1 MTALTLAV
9 AETRLILRNRTV
21 LVTAAILPIAMAF
34 LVGRS
39 NLGGMSEAGGALAA
53 VQLSMLLVFGVLM
66 TSTMTLAARRQQ
78 RYLKRLRSS
87 PVSTASIVAGLTG
100 PLVLVVA
107 VQALIVLAS
116 TAWESGAAPVHPEL
130 LVLAFATGAATSVA
144 LGFLTASFTKS
155 PEAAQITVLPGT
167 LVFMAGTALGLFP
180 FEGVRSVLVAAVPG
194 AGMAELTRLAWDGSP
209 EGHAAAVEPLL
220 LSTAVAVVAIV
231 IAARLFRW
239 QPRP

>member
-34 LVGRS
+34 LLSRS
-39 NLGGMSEAGGALAA
+39 DVAVFAASPGSLAA
-53 VQLSMLLVFGVLM
+53 VQLGMLLMFGVFM

-87 PVSTASIVAGLTG
+87 PASTASIVAGLTG

-107 VQALIVLAS
+107 VQGLVVLAY
-116 TAWESGAAPVHPEL
+116 TAWETGTAPAHPEL
-130 LVLAFATGAATSVA
+130 LVLAFATGAAASVA

-167 LVFMAGTALGLFP
+167 LVFMAGIVMGLMRI
-180 FEGVRSVLVAAVPG
+180 EGAESVLAAAVPG
-194 AGMAELTRLAWDGSP
+194 AGPTELTRLAWDGG
-209 EGHAAAVEPLL
+209 EYTAALEPLL
-220 LSTAVAVVAIV
+220 LAALVAAAAALL
-231 IAARLFRW
+231 AARLFRW
-239 QPRP
+239 QPRA

>member
-9 AETRLILRNRTV
+9 AESRLILRNRTV

-34 LVGRS
+34 FVSRS
-39 NLGGMSEAGGALAA
+39 NIESLSDPGTLASM
-53 VQLSMLLVFGVLM
+53 QLAMLLVFGVFM

-87 PVSTASIVAGLTG
+87 PVSTTSIVAGLTG
-100 PLVLVVA
+100 PLVLVAA
-107 VQALIVLAS
+107 VQTLVVLAY
-116 TAWESGAAPVHPEL
+116 TAWESGVAPEHPEL
-130 LVLAFATGAATSVA
+130 LVLAFANGAVTSVA

-167 LVFMAGTALGLFP
+167 LVFMAGIALGLFP
-180 FEGVRSVLVAAVPG
+180 FEGVKSVLVAAVPG
-194 AGMAELTRLAWDGSP
+194 AGMAELTRHAWDGSP
-209 EGHAAAVEPLL
+209 DGYAAALEPLL
-220 LSTAVAVVAIV
+220 LSTIVAIAAVV